1 MLLDLQFLGE
11 GSPFVPTVDV
21 GADTIWPLP
30 GHKNRNHAIARALL
44 IADADDAL
52 FLAALKGEF

>member
-1 MLLDLQFLGE
+1 MLLDLQFLASGVAAV
-11 GSPFVPTVDV
+11 S

-44 IADADDAL
+44 LADSDDAL

>member
-11 GSPFVPTVDV
+11 GSPFVPTVDA

-44 IADADDAL
+44 LEDDEL
-52 FLAALKGEF
+52 FLLFNEMDVT